1 MRALREAPLPWQ
13 GRGAWNPVPA
23 LSCRQHCEG
32 RESQPR
38 ATRSPAWEEPW
49 SLFFRMPRQRFS
61 GGTPSASCGTFRTNR
76 LTPCWRTA
84 VLLRRNDPLR
94 PASRSPRQVSAH
106 KDGKDLPADAGGQQG
121 SAGVYV
127 LVYAMAH
134 GMLEDGAG
142 GKSAVVVHGLEAVA
156 RNDRR
161 CAVGGLAVAWH
172 RRLAQG
178 QREADGRGVP
188 QGQRVCDLRL

>member
-1 MRALREAPLPWQ
+1 MKPFFQDAATTLFRGDALGILRNLQDDSVDAVLTDPPY
-13 GRGAWNPVPA
+13 
-23 LSCRQHCEG
+23 S
-32 RESQPR
+32 
-38 ATRSPAWEEPW
+38 
-49 SLFFRMPRQRFS
+49 S
-61 GGTPSASCGTFRTNR
+61 GGMTLSARQADPRVKYQHTRTVKTYPPM
-76 LTPCWRTA
+76 L
-84 VLLRRNDPLR
+84 
-94 PASRSPRQVSAH
+94 
-106 KDGKDLPADAGGQQG
+106 GGQQG

-127 LVYAMAH
+127 LGYVMAH

-142 GKSAVVVHGLEAVA
+142 GKPAVVVYGLEAVA

-172 RRLAQG
+172 CRLAHG

>member
-1 MRALREAPLPWQ
+1 
-13 GRGAWNPVPA
+13 
-23 LSCRQHCEG
+23 
-32 RESQPR
+32 
-38 ATRSPAWEEPW
+38 
-49 SLFFRMPRQRFS
+49 
-61 GGTPSASCGTFRTNR
+61 
-76 LTPCWRTA
+76 
-84 VLLRRNDPLR
+84 
-94 PASRSPRQVSAH
+94 
-106 KDGKDLPADAGGQQG
+106 
-121 SAGVYV
+121 
-127 LVYAMAH
+127 MAH

-178 QREADGRGVP
+178 QREADGRGAP

>member
-1 MRALREAPLPWQ
+1 MKPFFQDA
-13 GRGAWNPVPA
+13 
-23 LSCRQHCEG
+23 
-32 RESQPR
+32 
-38 ATRSPAWEEPW
+38 ATTLFRRSTA
-49 SLFFRMPRQRFS
+49 
-61 GGTPSASCGTFRTNR
+61 GPSA
-76 LTPCWRTA
+76 
-84 VLLRRNDPLR
+84 RRQPSR
-94 PASRSPRQVSAH
+94 PEGSARCLWRQVSAH

-178 QREADGRGVP
+178 QREADGRGAP

>member
-1 MRALREAPLPWQ
+1 MKPFFQDAATTLFRGDALGILRNLQ
-13 GRGAWNPVPA
+13 D
-23 LSCRQHCEG
+23 
-32 RESQPR
+32 ESVD
-38 ATRSPAWEEPW
+38 
-49 SLFFRMPRQRFS
+49 
-61 GGTPSASCGTFRTNR
+61 
-76 LTPCWRTA
+76 A
-84 VLLRRNDPLR
+84 VLT
-94 PASRSPRQVSAH
+94 
-106 KDGKDLPADAGGQQG
+106 DGKDLPADAGGQQG

-161 CAVGGLAVAWH
+161 CAVGGLAVGWH
-172 RRLAQG
+172 CRLVQG